1 MCTTLRKKVSAMHA
15 LQFVTRKARIT
26 SVCKIDKLVVVL
38 FRNELPQRRTSVTVT
53 LNHLINARSSKQG
66 RLAARPERLG
76 LLGASDRRLLH
87 D

>member
-15 LQFVTRKARIT
+15 LQFARKAPIT
-26 SVCKIDKLVVVL
+26 SVYKIDKLVVVL
-38 FRNELPQRRTSVTVT
+38 FRNELPQLRTSVTVT